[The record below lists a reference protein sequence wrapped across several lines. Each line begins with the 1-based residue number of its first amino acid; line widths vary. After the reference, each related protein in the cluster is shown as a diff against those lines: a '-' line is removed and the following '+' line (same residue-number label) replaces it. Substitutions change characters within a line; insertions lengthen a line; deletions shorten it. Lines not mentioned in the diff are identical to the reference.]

1 MKRTI
6 AAVVLAVC
14 AGALLTGNA
23 AAQQKTLKEQLV
35 GNWKVVS
42 IKEVYP
48 DGHADTPWGPN
59 LTGNFSFDPDGK
71 VSVVIIGGDLP
82 NPSGKPQESARQV
95 VAYFGT
101 YTIDEASKAVT
112 YTAERATVPS
122 FDGLA
127 RKASVT
133 VNGDEFQQKSAPVKG
148 PNGSFVP
155 ELVLK
160 RVK

>member
-1 MKRTI
+1 
-6 AAVVLAVC
+6 
-14 AGALLTGNA
+14 
-23 AAQQKTLKEQLV
+23 
-35 GNWKVVS
+35 
-42 IKEVYP
+42 
-48 DGHADTPWGPN
+48 
-59 LTGNFSFDPDGK
+59 
-71 VSVVIIGGDLP
+71 VIILGGDLA

-101 YTIDEASKAVT
+101 YTVDDSSKAVT
-112 YTAERATVPS
+112 YTADRATIPN

-133 VNGDEFQQKSAPVKG
+133 VNGDELQQKSAPVKG

-155 ELVLK
+155 ELVLQ